1 MDKKLEKIFNE
12 CIDRLLQGETID
24 DCLKSHPQLADE
36 LEPLL
41 LTAIDISWKATKIEP
56 RPEFKSMAR
65 ARVQSAFI
73 YAQQHKQKKQPKQ
86 SGFFSL
92 QRAWVPA
99 LSAVLVIV
107 LSSAGTVAASSNAL
121 PDETLYPVKEATEN
135 TRLAL
140 TFSDAGKAKFY
151 VQLVETRSQ
160 EIVEMAIQGKTEII
174 VEVTERLTDHL
185 EEADLAIKRVEA
197 SAIAKIKPQPII
209 VVPAT
214 PESDSKIPEQPPKPA
229 LAPDKS
235 TSTPTVGKTE
245 DSKGPEEPPKREVT
259 PDKPATTPAID
270 KTEDG
275 KVPEAERLRK
285 RLKESLSQNLQLLQD
300 ALDKTPEQS
309 KIALFKAIETSN
321 KIRIQ
326 MQQEIGE
333 NGNGDVTPVDSEN
346 KAPDSNNISDN
357 TTDSQKQLDGN
368 QLSSDN
374 TTIRDGQPRPVRPS
388 TDNITNTRN
397 SQPTNEPGTDNTT
410 DTDSTFNNDGLSPDR
425 KVLVTD
431 NVTKSEDDR

>member
-65 ARVQSAFI
+65 ARIQSAFI
-73 YAQQHKQKKQPKQ
+73 YAQQHKQQKQQKQPKY

-135 TRLAL
+135 TRLAF

-174 VEVTERLTDHL
+174 VEVTEKLTDHL

-197 SAIAKIKPQPII
+197 SAIAKIKPKSII

-214 PESDSKIPEQPPKPA
+214 PESDSKLPEQPPKPA
-229 LAPDKS
+229 VAPDKP
-235 TSTPTVGKTE
+235 TSSPAAGKTE
-245 DSKGPEEPPKREVT
+245 DSKVLEKPPTREVT
-259 PDKPATTPAID
+259 PDKSATPPAID
-270 KTEDG
+270 KTEEPPKTGISSVEPTPQPGDG
-275 KVPEAERLRK
+275 VTPKIDKVIVPEAEILRRK
-285 RLKESLSQNLQLLQD
+285 LKESLSQNLQLLQD

-309 KIALFKAIETSN
+309 KVALFKAIETSN
-321 KIRIQ
+321 KTRIQ

-333 NGNGDVTPVDSEN
+333 NGNLRNNLIETSFPLTVLLIILLSETGN
-346 KAPDSNNISDN
+346 LVQFVHPLITLQILVILNLPL
-357 TTDSQKQLDGN
+357 SQAQ
-368 QLSSDN
+368 
-374 TTIRDGQPRPVRPS
+374 TILQ
-388 TDNITNTRN
+388 I
-397 SQPTNEPGTDNTT
+397 QI
-410 DTDSTFNNDGLSPDR
+410 
-425 KVLVTD
+425 VLLIMTGFLGIV
-431 NVTKSEDDR
+431 KY